1 MNNIWIQ
8 IVALLVGTLL
18 GGLFFG
24 GLWLTIKMA
33 LNSKTP
39 AVLFILSFFIRT
51 AAVLGGFYMIA
62 KQDSSLWIMCVCGFI
77 VARFI
82 SKKYLKTSKEN
93 KLNQP

>member
-1 MNNIWIQ
+1 MDNIWIL
-8 IVALLVGTLL
+8 ILALLLGTLL

-33 LNSKTP
+33 LNSKMP

-51 AAVLGGFYMIA
+51 AMVIGGFYMIA
-62 KQDSSLWIMCVCGFI
+62 KQDSSKWIMCACGFI
-77 VARFI
+77 IARFV
-82 SKKYLKTSKEN
+82 SKKYLKISNEN